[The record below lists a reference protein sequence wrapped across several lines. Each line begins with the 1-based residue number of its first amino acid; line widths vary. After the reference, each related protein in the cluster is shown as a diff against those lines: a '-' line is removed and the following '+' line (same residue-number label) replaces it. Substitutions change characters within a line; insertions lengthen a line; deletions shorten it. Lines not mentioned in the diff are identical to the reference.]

1 MKADNGSTV
10 RLHMLAHART
20 GDKGNHCNI
29 SLFAYRPE
37 LYSLLVEAVT
47 AERVRQLFA
56 FRSPSVVRRHVLPQ
70 LHGFNFVL
78 EDVLDGGVNES
89 LNLDMHG
96 KSLSFLLLSLELQ
109 VPQTLLDV
117 HIDATRPEQCRT
129 DAKST
134 RVSRKPGPFIATP
147 GEAGAIL
154 RPKGHDQAG
163 F

>member
-1 MKADNGSTV
+1 MQAGNQPTV
-10 RLHMLAHART
+10 RLHALAHART

-37 LYSLLVEAVT
+37 LYPLLVEEVT
-47 AERVRQLFA
+47 AERVRDLFA
-56 FRSPSVVRRHVLPQ
+56 FRSPRAVRRYVLPQ

-109 VPQTLLDV
+109 VPRTLLGA
-117 HIDATRPEQCRT
+117 HIEFAQ
-129 DAKST
+129 AVST
-134 RVSRKPGPFIATP
+134 SA
-147 GEAGAIL
+147 
-154 RPKGHDQAG
+154 
-163 F
+163 